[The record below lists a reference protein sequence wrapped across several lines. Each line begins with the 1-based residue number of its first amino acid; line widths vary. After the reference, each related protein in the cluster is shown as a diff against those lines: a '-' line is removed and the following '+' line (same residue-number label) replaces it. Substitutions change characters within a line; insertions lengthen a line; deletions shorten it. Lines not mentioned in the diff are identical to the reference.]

1 MRLNVLQQWLEDIY
15 RLSLACQVEDFL
27 LTDQALVRNLD
38 RSANPLEIREKLLLH
53 EEGDELGL
61 SLYLD
66 QTVVETLEAEEP
78 AGLLHGNCLSDFL
91 LALEGVSHF
100 VCLIWNISRDRGIS
114 LLELEMQ
121 AEIDKFVTLSLLMVH
136 YHDSIETALFRSFL
150 FDDQKYHEGLNEA
163 QRSRYIQA
171 NHLAG
176 KYCLQLEQRHW
187 RRGDQRPA
195 YELFGELRRFYRLSQ
210 TDKIGLIQRQY
221 VPAV

>member
-1 MRLNVLQQWLEDIY
+1 MRLNGLQQWLEEIY
-15 RLSLACQVEDFL
+15 GLSLKFQVEDFL
-27 LTDQALVRNLD
+27 LTDGALARSLD
-38 RSANPLEIREKLLLH
+38 CSVNPLEIREKLLLC
-53 EEGDELGL
+53 EDGEELGL

-66 QTVVETLEAEEP
+66 QAVVETIEGEEP
-78 AGLLHGNCLSDFL
+78 AGLLQEECIGDFL

-100 VCLIWNISRDRGIS
+100 VCLLWNIDRERGIS

-136 YHDSIETALFRSFL
+136 FHGTIETTLFRSFL
-150 FDDQKYHEGLNEA
+150 FDDPKYHDGLDDV

-187 RRGDQRPA
+187 CRGNRRPA
-195 YELFGELRRFYRLSQ
+195 RALFGELRQFYRLTQ